1 MEQTQSMSSDLIKI
15 TDANGLTA
23 TIPFRNVVE
32 LINEGIFCVNADG
45 ILVYVNRQ
53 FCKNLG
59 YTEAEVL
66 GKSIFSFFYDEKQAN
81 LSREKLELRKKGVSD
96 VYDIRMKK
104 KTGEGVWIRVNGK
117 PVFNEKGE
125 FAGSIAIQIDITSQ
139 KAMEE
144 ELIFAKEDLESKIIT
159 RTRQL
164 SEVNQKLQQEIKERK
179 LAEISLKSSERRFRE
194 LFFSSPDA
202 IYVESYDGEIL
213 DVNDATCKLHE
224 AERDFLIGKTIFEI
238 TPPHLQS
245 EVAQRQS
252 KIVSGAVKKFET
264 ECVTKSG
271 RNVPIEVSAAR
282 IVFRDKPA
290 LLMHVRDITD
300 RREHQKLLQQ
310 HNSELEEKVKARTTE
325 LEQQIAEKE
334 KFQSELELQKN
345 YLRLIIDSTPSM
357 IFVKDAEGKFLL
369 ANEAAAQFYN
379 LSPEEMEGHFDNEE
393 QFTKDILDY
402 FLWQDKQVIGNKQ
415 SIRFPETKLT
425 NLYTGE
431 TLWIQTIKKPIPAED
446 GVSWNI
452 LGVATD
458 VTEIKEAKEQLRA
471 SEQLYREI
479 ARNLPKAAMFIFDK
493 EMKYI
498 LAEGP
503 LVGIIS
509 KPKSEIEGRA
519 IRETIRETE
528 RERVESI
535 YRKILEGESSET
547 EQSFFGRALKVYHI
561 PIRNDEDEIIY
572 GMVMILDISDL
583 KETQSELEKR
593 AHELQRSNDE
603 LERFAYVA
611 SHDLQSPLRT
621 IASYLQLLEMR
632 YKDKEAMEFIDF
644 SVGGAKRMQTVISE
658 LLNYSKI
665 SSTHK
670 PFTVTNIREIVVE
683 VVKNLDG
690 NIRAS
695 EATVN
700 ISDLPTL
707 ACVPGQMYQLFQN
720 LIDNGMK
727 FVKDRKPVINVSA
740 TEHENEWEFTVS
752 DNGIGIKEEFREKV
766 FQIFQRLH
774 TQTEYPGTGVGLAIC
789 KKIVE
794 IHGGKIWVNSK
805 IGEGTT
811 FHFTVSKHLDNTKR
825 PTTPES

>member
-1 MEQTQSMSSDLIKI
+1 MSGDLIKI
-15 TDANGLTA
+15 SDARGLTA

-32 LINEGIFCVNADG
+32 LINEGIFCVNSEG

-59 YTEAEVL
+59 YTEVEVL
-66 GKSIFSFFYDEKQAN
+66 GKSIFDFFYDEKQAN

-96 VYDIRMKK
+96 VYDIRMRKK
-104 KTGEGVWIRVNGK
+104 NGEGAWIRVNGK
-117 PVFNEKGE
+117 PVFNEHGE
-125 FAGSIAIQIDITSQ
+125 FAGSIAIQIDITAQ

-144 ELIFAKEDLESKIIT
+144 ELIFAKEDLESKIVT

-164 SEVNQKLQQEIKERK
+164 SEVNQKLQQEIRERK
-179 LAEISLKSSERRFRE
+179 LAEISLKNSERRFRE

-202 IYVESYDGEIL
+202 IYVENYEGEIL
-213 DVNDATCKLHE
+213 DVNDATCRLHE
-224 AERDFLIGKTIFEI
+224 AERDFLIGKSVYDI
-238 TPPHLQS
+238 TPPHLHT

-252 KIVSGAVKKFET
+252 KIVSGQLKKFET
-264 ECVTKSG
+264 ECVTKGG
-271 RNVPIEVSAAR
+271 RIIPIEVSAAL
-282 IVFRDKPA
+282 IEFREKPA

-300 RREHQKLLQQ
+300 RREHQKLLQKL
-310 HNSELEEKVKARTTE
+310 NSDLEQKVKERTVELER
-325 LEQQIAEKE
+325 QIAEKV
-334 KFQSELELQKN
+334 KFQSDLEHQKN
-345 YLRLIIDSTPSM
+345 YLRLIIDSTPNM
-357 IFVKDAEGKFLL
+357 IFVKDAEGRFLL
-369 ANEAAAQFYN
+369 ANQATAQFYN
-379 LSPEEMEGHFDNEE
+379 LTPEQMEGHFDNES
-393 QFTKDILDY
+393 QFTKDVLDY
-402 FLWQDKQVIGNKQ
+402 FLWQDKQVVGSKEP
-415 SIRFPETKLT
+415 IRFPETQLT
-425 NLYTGE
+425 NLTTGE
-431 TLWIQTIKKPIPAED
+431 TAWIQTVKKPIPAED

-509 KPKSEIEGRA
+509 KPKAEIEGRA

-528 RERVESI
+528 RERVEGI
-535 YRKILEGESSET
+535 YRKILEGESSES
-547 EQSFFGRALKVYHI
+547 EQNFFGRSLKVYHI
-561 PIRNDEDEIIY
+561 PIRNEEGEIIY

-593 AHELQRSNDE
+593 AHELQRSNEE

-632 YKDKEAMEFIDF
+632 YKDKLDSEAMEFINF
-644 SVGGAKRMQTVISE
+644 SVGGAKRMQTVIAE

-665 SSTHK
+665 SASHK
-670 PFTVTNIREIVVE
+670 PFTKNNLGDIVAE

-695 EATVN
+695 GATVN
-700 ISDLPTL
+700 VAELPVI

-727 FVKDRKPVINVSA
+727 FVKDRKPVIQVAA
-740 TEHENEWEFTVS
+740 TELENEWEFTVS
-752 DNGIGIKEEFREKV
+752 DNGIGIKEEFREKI

-794 IHGGKIWVNSK
+794 IHGGRIWVES
-805 IGEGTT
+805 IAGEGTT
-811 FHFTVSKHLDNTKR
+811 FHFTVSKHLETARAKQ
-825 PTTPES
+825 PATA